1 MLILVCT
8 VMTGNNSQIWE
19 QLQSVRTGLAFCT
32 RLVAFTKI
40 GKTCVADRGKVDF
53 NISQRTETHPKGW
66 LALSPKSG
74 LEIGL

>member
-40 GKTCVADRGKVDF
+40 GKTCVAERGKVDF
-53 NISQRTETHPKGW
+53 NISQRTETCLKGLAGFIPKKW
-66 LALSPKSG
+66 P
-74 LEIGL
+74 